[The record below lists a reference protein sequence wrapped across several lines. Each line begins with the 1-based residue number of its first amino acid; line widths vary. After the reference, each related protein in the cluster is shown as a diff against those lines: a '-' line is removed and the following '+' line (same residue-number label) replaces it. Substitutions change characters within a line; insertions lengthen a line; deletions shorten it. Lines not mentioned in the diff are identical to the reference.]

1 MCEDQVESGETGSP
15 RGRDKVLPVTVSAC
29 SQGLPRLLCPALPL
43 HNHESR
49 PRFDDVDKL
58 LPVGRLSRAR
68 PGHHLLFPD
77 RHRGFIGG
85 CRLREI

>member
-1 MCEDQVESGETGSP
+1 MS
-15 RGRDKVLPVTVSAC
+15 PVTVGAC
-29 SQGLPRLLCPALPL
+29 SQGLPRLPCPALPL
-43 HNHESR
+43 HNLESR

-58 LPVGRLSRAR
+58 LPVADWLALNPR
-68 PGHHLLFPD
+68 HHLLFPD